1 MQFIQRLAFV
11 LAVLCSA
18 CLSIAADIYV
28 NASSTSP
35 VGNDSNAGTSAAPYL
50 TLGKVTSVIA
60 SGDTVYLA
68 GEFQGGSGATNLEFN
83 GFDNVTIVQWQGMPQ
98 AWLKNSVSIARGSAW
113 AAATAPRYQTT
124 IATGLSLQT
133 VSVAFGD
140 PAFTDANGRFK
151 GHLELAASAADVIT
165 NDDSFWYDS
174 GTGVLSINVLNAS
187 TDPDTYLA
195 DVEYCLSGLR
205 TGGDFVVQ
213 GEGCNNC
220 TVRGIKGR
228 NYIITNQAGYF
239 VFLSGTGNVIED
251 CEFFNT
257 GWHHVGFV
265 ASSSSVVNINN
276 TIRRC
281 TFWGGATGTGGS
293 SGTQT
298 VFYANGSNVIGGEI
312 NDCTYHS
319 YRLVT
324 PGAKDWGAV
333 DMDGSYCHTNGSSYT
348 AQLTHRRCKFY
359 TYTGGRGAS
368 GGNLVY
374 PTAAVTDDHF
384 RVGAYSLKFFDCQ
397 WTARHVASWTGTRGI
412 YLTQAAYV
420 RCLLQNMTLK
430 NDTRTTAGAG
440 RAFENEFSS
449 DFRLPTLFESS
460 HLVCDLSG
468 GSGPPADIAGLNFN
482 NNSNGGI
489 VLTMVN
495 SSFVN
500 NNTTA
505 GITNTR
511 LFNPGQGGTTALF
524 RFRGSVFCA
533 STTGTLRNL
542 FNSATLTAANYDA
555 KQNMYFGVSTTAY
568 TNNSA
573 INSAA
578 EWLASVDTGAVQAVD
593 PGYYPAGTTQGAF
606 PEPVAGAEVVRR
618 THMASP
624 RSTLG
629 INYAKDG
636 QRFGPWQTGASTVG
650 VVSTRRPFYIFD

>member
-1 MQFIQRLAFV
+1 MKFVQRLAFV

-50 TLGKVTSVIA
+50 SLNKATTVVA
-60 SGDTVYLA
+60 SGDTIYLA
-68 GEFQGGSGATNLEFN
+68 GEFQGGSGATQLVFS
-83 GFDNVTIVQWQGMPQ
+83 GLTGVTVQQWSGMPQ
-98 AWLKNSVSIARGSAW
+98 CWLKNSVNIARGSAW
-113 AAATAPRYQTT
+113 TAATAPRYQTT
-124 IATGLSLQT
+124 ITTGLSLQT

-140 PAFTDANGRFK
+140 PAFTDTNGRFK
-151 GHLELAASAADVIT
+151 GHLELASSLADVIT
-165 NDDSFWYDS
+165 NDNSFHYDS
-174 GTGVLSINVLNAS
+174 GTGVLSINVSNAS

-195 DVEYCLSGLR
+195 DVEYCLASTR
-205 TGGDFVVQ
+205 TGGGYIVT
-213 GEGCNNC
+213 GEGCTNC
-220 TVRGIKGR
+220 VVRGIKGR
-228 NYIITNQAGYF
+228 NYIITNEAGYY
-239 VFLSGTGNVIED
+239 VFISGTGNVIED
-251 CEFFNT
+251 CEFFNN
-257 GWHHVGFV
+257 GWHHAGFV
-265 ASSSSVVNINN
+265 ASSGSVVNVNN

-281 TFWGGATGTGGS
+281 TFWGGGTGTGGS

-298 VFYANGSNVIGGEI
+298 VFYASGTNVTGGQI
-312 NDCTYHS
+312 NDCTFHCYK
-319 YRLVT
+319 LVT
-324 PGAKDWGAV
+324 PAGVDWGVV
-333 DMDGSYCHTNGSSYT
+333 DMNGSYCHTNSSPFT
-348 AQLTHRRCKFY
+348 VELTHRRCKFY
-359 TYTGGRGAS
+359 TYTGGRGAY
-368 GGNLVY
+368 GGNLIY
-374 PTAAVTDDHF
+374 PTDAVTDDHF
-384 RVGAYSLKFFDCQ
+384 KPSAYSLKYYDCQ
-397 WTARHVASWTGTRGI
+397 WTARHVASWTGVRGI

-430 NDTRTTAGAG
+430 NDTRTTSGVG
-440 RAFENEFSS
+440 RAFENEFTS

-468 GSGPPADIAGLNFN
+468 GTGPPNDISGLNFN
-482 NNSNGGI
+482 NNTNGGI

-511 LFNPGQGGTTALF
+511 LFNPGQGGTSALF
-524 RFRGSVFCA
+524 RFRGSVFCP
-533 STTGTLRNL
+533 STTGTLRAM
-542 FNSATLTAANYDA
+542 FNSATLTASNYDA
-555 KQNMYFGVSTTAY
+555 SKNMYYGVSTTAY
-568 TNNSA
+568 TNNTS

-606 PEPVAGAEVVRR
+606 AEPTAGAEVMRR
-618 THMASP
+618 THTASP

-650 VVSTRRPFYIFD
+650 VIPSRRPFYIFD